1 MKIRSPGKVL
11 ALLTGLN
18 LLNYLDR
25 LVVSAVL
32 PQIQE
37 ELLLTNFE
45 SGLLATVFLVSYF
58 VASPIFGA
66 LADRGKRTPL
76 LALGVVVWSIATIA
90 SGLAGGKFALF
101 AARALVGVGEAS
113 YATIAPT
120 LIDDIAPPG
129 KKGRWLAIFFAATP
143 IGGALG
149 YLVGGAI
156 AHEHGWRTA
165 FMVAGGPGLV
175 LAFTCLAI
183 VEPQR
188 VLAKTRDSMLAI
200 ARELLPMRMFGGPK
214 AATGAPPFPIYR
226 RAVFGY
232 CAQTAAIGAFSF
244 WAPTFRYKQH
254 AMPLDR
260 ANFIFGA
267 LTVVGGATGTALGG
281 VIGDRASRRDW
292 GESNRDLGAARAFLR
307 VSAWGSFIAAP
318 AAVAAFM
325 ATSSTGFFVAVF
337 VCEVALFLSTSPIN
351 AAILRSVPEHRRA
364 SAMALTILMI
374 HLFGDLWSPP
384 AVGRLADVLGMRA
397 AMMLLPFAIGA
408 SGIFWWLR
416 RPSGAPTPPGSPA
429 LT

>member
-1 MKIRSPGKVL
+1 MMIRSPGKVL

-76 LALGVVVWSIATIA
+76 LALGVAVWSLATIA
-90 SGLAGGKFALF
+90 SGLAGGKLALF

-120 LIDDIAPPG
+120 LIDDIAPPE

-156 AHEHGWRTA
+156 AHEHGWRAA
-165 FMVAGGPGLV
+165 FMVAGGPGLA

-200 ARELLPMRMFGGPK
+200 ARELLPMRLFGGLRPSVI
-214 AATGAPPFPIYR
+214 PFPIFR

-244 WAPTFRYKQH
+244 WAPTFLYKQH

-281 VIGDRASRRDW
+281 VLGDRASRRDW
-292 GESNRDLGAARAFLR
+292 GEQNRDLGASRAFLR
-307 VSAWGSFIAAP
+307 VSAWGSLLAAP

-325 ATSSTGFFVAVF
+325 ATSATGFFVAVF
-337 VCEVALFLSTSPIN
+337 VCEVGLFLSTSPIN

-384 AVGRLADVLGMRA
+384 AVGRLADVLGMPA
-397 AMMLLPFAIGA
+397 AMMLLPVAIAA
-408 SGIFWWLR
+408 SGFFWWLR
-416 RPSGAPTPPGSPA
+416 RPVLPPS
-429 LT
+429 